1 MADFLAAVDDSASA
15 IVRKTVSVGCRKSE
29 PDLRFTRDASATREK
44 LPAVA
49 VANFGQFLPSQAQPV
64 VPRLTHAVARGEITL
79 IELVAFD
86 DLREHGFN

>member
-1 MADFLAAVDDSASA
+1 MRLSETIFSKVENARSLIASEK
-15 IVRKTVSVGCRKSE
+15 VRDRQRARRARYPE
-29 PDLRFTRDASATREK
+29 LPD
-44 LPAVA
+44 VA
-49 VANFGQFLPSQAQPV
+49 VANFGQFLPSQTQPV